1 MVNWVTWM
9 NLLKW
14 VNNGELDDLDEFA
27 EMGQTFG
34 NEQTKL
40 KFWYKGLHYLLSY
53 IAVIIIVVQWPIMF
67 ARLMWVAADL
77 MDP

>member
-1 MVNWVTWM
+1 MVNWMTLM

-40 KFWYKGLHYLLSY
+40 KFWYKGLHY
-53 IAVIIIVVQWPIMF
+53 
-67 ARLMWVAADL
+67 
-77 MDP
+77 